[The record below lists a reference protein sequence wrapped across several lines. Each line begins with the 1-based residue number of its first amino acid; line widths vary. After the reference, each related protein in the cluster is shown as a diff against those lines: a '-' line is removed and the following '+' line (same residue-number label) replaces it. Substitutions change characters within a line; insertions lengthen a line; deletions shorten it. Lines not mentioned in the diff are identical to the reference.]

1 MDSKEKQ
8 MKKQVASTERETNE
22 KQVAS
27 TERERRERER
37 ENEKKKKVQSGLF
50 VAYLRSKIRTFR
62 LLI

>member
-22 KQVAS
+22 KTRGVDG
-27 TERERRERER
+27 EREERER

-50 VAYLRSKIRTFR
+50 VAYLRSKIRT
-62 LLI
+62 LGC

>member
-1 MDSKEKQ
+1 MKMDSKEKQ

-37 ENEKKKKVQSGLF
+37 ENEKKKKVQSGELN
-50 VAYLRSKIRTFR
+50 
-62 LLI
+62 